1 MKTLRP
7 YQESALQ
14 SLFKWFGENDGHPL
28 VVAPVGAGKSLM
40 IAEFIKRVHAD
51 TAGTPIIVLAHV
63 KELLEQ
69 NMAEL
74 RAQYPDVD
82 AGFYSAG
89 LGQKRLHNEVIFATI
104 QSIHSKVAV
113 LRRAP
118 SIIIIDEVHLVSHKD
133 NTQYRKFI
141 DACIALNPNCK
152 VIGFTGTPFR
162 ADSGRLDEGEGRL
175 FDGIAYEIDIA
186 WMIENGYLCRPFTPK
201 TDTRMST
208 EGVAMRGGD
217 FVAGQLEAAVDVDE
231 ITQSCVTE
239 MLVHGKDR
247 KRCLVFTAGIE
258 HCCHVVEALR
268 ARGETAEMVTGETP
282 NAERDTII
290 MRFKAGDFRWLVNV
304 AVLTTGFNVPE
315 IDLLAFM
322 RPTRSPVLYIQCI
335 GRGLRTAEGKKD
347 CMVIDFGGVIE
358 ALGAIDAIDIR
369 KKPSKPG
376 EAGGEAK
383 IKTCPACG
391 AECAPAQKYC
401 YECGYNFVV
410 RDLSKNASDKAL
422 LSSEM
427 EAEWREVLYYS
438 QHVHHKGGD
447 PEITPTMRV
456 IYTTPAGQV
465 SEYVCF
471 EHKGYARDKARKW
484 HNERLPDQP
493 CPTTV
498 AEAVDIPYPK
508 PNEIK
513 VGKQGKYD
521 RIFDYN
527 FGDEPEIVKEVDYE
541 DIPF

>member
-290 MRFKAGDFRWLVNV
+290 MRFKAGDFRWL
-304 AVLTTGFNVPE
+304 E
-315 IDLLAFM
+315 
-322 RPTRSPVLYIQCI
+322 LY
-335 GRGLRTAEGKKD
+335 
-347 CMVIDFGGVIE
+347 
-358 ALGAIDAIDIR
+358 
-369 KKPSKPG
+369 S
-376 EAGGEAK
+376 
-383 IKTCPACG
+383 
-391 AECAPAQKYC
+391 
-401 YECGYNFVV
+401 
-410 RDLSKNASDKAL
+410 NASPL
-422 LSSEM
+422 
-427 EAEWREVLYYS
+427 
-438 QHVHHKGGD
+438 G
-447 PEITPTMRV
+447 
-456 IYTTPAGQV
+456 
-465 SEYVCF
+465 
-471 EHKGYARDKARKW
+471 
-484 HNERLPDQP
+484 
-493 CPTTV
+493 
-498 AEAVDIPYPK
+498 
-508 PNEIK
+508 
-513 VGKQGKYD
+513 
-521 RIFDYN
+521 
-527 FGDEPEIVKEVDYE
+527 
-541 DIPF
+541 